1 MWDILDYTCPY
12 RDSQRPGRG
21 LFDPSFV
28 QDTNDEF
35 DDEQTVETQI
45 FHRPTAEADTSNG
58 GQELPP
64 YSDRVI
70 PRMRGRENY
79 GRNNAEATEERLPRQ
94 PTAAQEPTQ
103 LHQPD
108 IASWQGPAFLGN
120 VSIMDITHDPFFPLQ
135 DHSSPYIGFWD
146 TGNL

>member
-1 MWDILDYTCPY
+1 MWDILDYTCPP
-12 RDSQRPGRG
+12 RGLQKPGRG
-21 LFDPSFV
+21 LFDPIFV
-28 QDTNDEF
+28 QDQNKEF

-64 YSDRVI
+64 YSDRTI
-70 PRMRGRENY
+70 SRNRSRETQRGDEQTPP
-79 GRNNAEATEERLPRQ
+79 GQLSGPPQQQQ
-94 PTAAQEPTQ
+94 PPTQ
-103 LHQPD
+103 PHQSD
-108 IASWQGPAFLGN
+108 LVTWQGPAFLGN

-135 DHSSPYIGFWD
+135 DHGSPYLGFWD